1 MMKKTI
7 QNGFSL
13 IELMIGLVIGM
24 IVVAGVTNVY
34 LSTVTSSSTTLKQSK
49 LNQELTSL
57 LSVMSNDIMRA
68 GVWETNDYTAPET
81 NPFSQIDV
89 TALEVMDTMTSN
101 AQVAANSSSGG
112 ECIVY
117 AYDAD
122 LDNNLDD
129 TDIRGFR
136 LNNGVVQMR
145 YEGDTGV
152 NTRHDSCN
160 DNTNDDW
167 RDVTDGRLIEVTSLN
182 FALNNSR
189 CLNAR
194 EPDGVN
200 NDGDADTDEV
210 DEMDCYNAVPSNG
223 SGDVTVETRQIEIT
237 IAGRLVTDNSVN
249 ATVSQSVRVRNDLV
263 RVR

>member
-1 MMKKTI
+1 MNNHT
-7 QNGFSL
+7 QHGFSL
-13 IELMIGLVIGM
+13 IELMIGLVVGM

-57 LSVMSNDIMRA
+57 LSVMSNDVMRA

-89 TALEVMDTMTSN
+89 TALEVMDTMANN

-129 TDIRGFR
+129 ADIRGFR

-145 YEGDTGV
+145 NEGNTGV
-152 NTRHDSCN
+152 NTRHDSCAN
-160 DNTNDDW
+160 ANDDW
-167 RDVTDGRLIEVTSLN
+167 RDVTDGRLIEITSFN
-182 FALNNSR
+182 FALDNSR

-194 EPDGVN
+194 EPDGVD
-200 NDGDADTDEV
+200 NDSDGTIDEAG
-210 DEMDCYNAVPSNG
+210 EMDCYATVPTNG

-237 IAGRLVTDNSVN
+237 VAGRLVTDNSVS